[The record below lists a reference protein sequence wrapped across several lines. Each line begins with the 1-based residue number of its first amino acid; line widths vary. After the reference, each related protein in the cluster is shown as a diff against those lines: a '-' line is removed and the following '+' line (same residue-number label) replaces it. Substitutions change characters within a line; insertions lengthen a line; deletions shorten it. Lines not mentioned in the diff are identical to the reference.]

1 MKYKSKSDAIKP
13 AVISSVAKY
22 SAAGRGMGKLL
33 MGGAAALGV
42 GAGVAL
48 LSKKKKKKES
58 K

>member
-13 AVISSVAKY
+13 TVISSVAKY
-22 SAAGRGMGKLL
+22 SAAGKGMGKLL

-48 LSKKKKKKES
+48 LSKKKKKKE